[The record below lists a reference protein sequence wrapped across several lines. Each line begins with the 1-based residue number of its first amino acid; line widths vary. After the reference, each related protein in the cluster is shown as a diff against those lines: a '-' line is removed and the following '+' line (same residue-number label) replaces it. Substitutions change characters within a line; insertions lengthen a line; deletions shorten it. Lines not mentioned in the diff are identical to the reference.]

1 MEFQRWICP
10 DGRTCAEQGCEGD
23 HPIGRTIDDD
33 NSILQGGGGRGS
45 GPTFAGGGL
54 GGGGKGCKGGKGGKG
69 GKGNCKFVCKNAAVT
84 EGGSGQ
90 RKWSHTQTHDGS
102 PVDASASHAISQEVI
117 DQNPITSVV
126 TAVDSEHDGT
136 GARERK
142 GSAAVGMIHVVTDEP
157 VRSGVVHTEQ
167 GLGSNREA
175 TEHVHMHDCRNVI
188 DLIDLVTRGR
198 LQATIDAQRAG
209 VVGMSGNGGG
219 GASMSSAAL
228 IIFACLGVTYT
239 LIFTFCV
246 VMVGLGKLPVV
257 QFFASGLW
265 LLGLAGPSGIMRAGL
280 LHTLKPQGEAL
291 GAGRAR
297 AGSGMHRASQR
308 LIKLNSLAQGSF
320 AVFIVSL
327 ALCTAWFGI
336 YYGAS
341 GGALNMWP
349 ILPRKPTRG
358 FATYIGVA
366 LPLVAL
372 LELNILWIGFTR
384 NKKIAQL
391 FGKMG
396 FTSRAFTGLYVFTG
410 SFIGLL
416 FCAASF
422 LAADETI
429 WPRLSLAAFGLS
441 LIALALLFGWKQYRK
456 QIGAMTDAI
465 RGDIAAYEAV
475 WDAIRAN
482 PSHANDLR
490 IIEDML
496 SRQPS
501 PQPIVARA
509 WDVQTRNT
517 TEQLIILLAQ
527 AWAVNDKFQHAM
539 ASWKRAS
546 CAAVHDEGESKGAD
560 RGDPS
565 VAAEAVGNKV
575 LMPKQRKRAIEK
587 VWRSY
592 GGDATRLR
600 DLVRGSIV
608 FDTVSEMKASLALI
622 LADQNIRILGVKN
635 RFAAKYDAVKMS
647 CGYRDIQISV
657 TLSATVL
664 SSEEVDAGLHEL
676 VCEVQLHLAPIYALK
691 NDEGHKRYVEF
702 RNSRAK

>member
-1 MEFQRWICP
+1 MSSPVACVVVCVCCFVACVLVASGWCTHVTYILPVTNTDVSSPKWKKE
-10 DGRTCAEQGCEGD
+10 DG
-23 HPIGRTIDDD
+23 
-33 NSILQGGGGRGS
+33 
-45 GPTFAGGGL
+45 
-54 GGGGKGCKGGKGGKG
+54 
-69 GKGNCKFVCKNAAVT
+69 KFVWIKADGQPMWKKTDGQFICKKNAAVT

-396 FTSRAFTGLYVFTG
+396 FTSSSQAFT
-410 SFIGLL
+410 SSP
-416 FCAASF
+416 ARS
-422 LAADETI
+422 
-429 WPRLSLAAFGLS
+429 S
-441 LIALALLFGWKQYRK
+441 
-456 QIGAMTDAI
+456 
-465 RGDIAAYEAV
+465 AYFF
-475 WDAIRAN
+475 
-482 PSHANDLR
+482 
-490 IIEDML
+490 
-496 SRQPS
+496 
-501 PQPIVARA
+501 
-509 WDVQTRNT
+509 
-517 TEQLIILLAQ
+517 AQ
-527 AWAVNDKFQHAM
+527 
-539 ASWKRAS
+539 RAS
-546 CAAVHDEGESKGAD
+546 LLPTK
-560 RGDPS
+560 
-565 VAAEAVGNKV
+565 
-575 LMPKQRKRAIEK
+575 L
-587 VWRSY
+587 Y
-592 GGDATRLR
+592 GR
-600 DLVRGSIV
+600 D
-608 FDTVSEMKASLALI
+608 
-622 LADQNIRILGVKN
+622 
-635 RFAAKYDAVKMS
+635 
-647 CGYRDIQISV
+647 
-657 TLSATVL
+657 
-664 SSEEVDAGLHEL
+664 
-676 VCEVQLHLAPIYALK
+676 
-691 NDEGHKRYVEF
+691 
-702 RNSRAK
+702 